1 MKLTI
6 SGRRIAVGCALGSD
20 GLYVAVPERRGA
32 ASLQFTIPWAEPATS
47 WEERLG
53 PAMQEIV
60 TRCGTS
66 RLALQ
71 VAPLPPLV
79 RHRFVSL
86 PAMAVEDVQRVLRRD
101 AGRYFCGAR
110 EEQEVA
116 VARRGKGT
124 PLSVAAVDAALL
136 DALERSITSAGAHLG
151 AVVSAYDIWG
161 RIAGREAPAAT
172 GAALS
177 VVVVGDARYDRLGIE
192 RQQLVALR
200 YGPARL
206 FDGIAD
212 VTIADDES
220 WRLRTA
226 LHALRARGAV
236 PFVLERL
243 HAAAARRAWRNVRWL
258 GMAAAVLLV
267 LAGALDLWGLQRERE
282 MLRTVRR
289 AEQAATS
296 GALAL
301 REAAALSARHLVAL
315 TTARAT
321 APRWTP
327 VLARLAETLPADAY
341 LTGLQAVADSVV
353 IEGVAGSAADVF
365 NALHEMP
372 GVSQVRALA
381 PIRHERTNGEATIE
395 RFVIGLELVRSVGE
409 PKR

>member
-1 MKLTI
+1 MKLKI

-32 ASLQFTIPWAEPATS
+32 ASLQLIVPWGAPATS
-47 WEERLG
+47 WEERLV

-66 RLALQ
+66 HLALQ
-71 VAPLPPLV
+71 IALLPPLV

-86 PAMAVEDVQRVLRRD
+86 PAMAVEDVRRVLRRD

-110 EEQEVA
+110 EAQEVA
-116 VARRGKGT
+116 VARGGKGA
-124 PLSVAAVDAALL
+124 PLSVAAVDAALM

-151 AVVSAYDIWG
+151 AVFSAYDIWN
-161 RIAGREAPAAT
+161 RIAGRELPAAS

-177 VVVVGDARYDRLGIE
+177 VVVLGDARYDRLRTE
-192 RQQLVALR
+192 RKQLVALR

-226 LHALRARGAV
+226 LHAARARGAV

-243 HAAAARRAWRNVRWL
+243 RAAAVHMAWRNVRWL

-267 LAGALDLWGLQRERE
+267 LAGALDLWGLQRERDL
-282 MLRTVRR
+282 LRAVRR

-301 REAAALSARHLVAL
+301 REAAALRARHLEAL

-341 LTGLQAVADSVV
+341 LTGLRAAADSVV
-353 IEGVAGSAADVF
+353 IEGVAGSSAGVF

-381 PIRHERTNGEATIE
+381 PIRHERTDGEATIE
-395 RFVIGLELVRSVGE
+395 RFVIGLELIPSAGE
-409 PKR
+409 SRP